1 MSISDFIQGFIIGSS
16 LIIAIGPQN
25 LYVINQGL
33 KKNFIF
39 IVVLICS
46 LSDSLLIVCGIYLS
60 NNILSLNPSI
70 ITIMKLIGGIWL
82 ILYGINK
89 IKNSRNHVINN
100 KEFNEASFI
109 KVAMTTLAIT
119 YANPHVYLDTVILLG
134 SISINFDSKL
144 YFGLGA
150 IFASF
155 VFFFSLG
162 YFSNFLSQYIKSQKV
177 WFYIDNVMGILML
190 SYGLFFV
197 PLSLLF
203 LSSSLFFIVF

>member
-1 MSISDFIQGFIIGSS
+1 MSISDFIQGFIIGST
-16 LIIAIGPQN
+16 LILAIGPQN

-33 KKNFIF
+33 KKNFVF

-46 LSDSLLIVCGIYLS
+46 LSDSLLILCGIYLS
-60 NNILSLNPSI
+60 NNILSLNTSI

-89 IKNSRNHVINN
+89 IKNSRQHEIKSN
-100 KEFNEASFI
+100 EFNEASFT
-109 KVAMTTLAIT
+109 KVVFTTLAIT

-150 IFASF
+150 ICASF
-155 VFFFSLG
+155 VFFFSIG
-162 YFSNFLSQYIKSQKV
+162 YFSNFLSQYIKSPKV
-177 WFYIDNVMGILML
+177 WFYIDNMMGFLML
-190 SYGLFFV
+190 FYGLFFV
-197 PLSLLF
+197 
-203 LSSSLFFIVF
+203 FIN

>member
-25 LYVINQGL
+25 LFVINQGL
-33 KKNFIF
+33 KKNFVF

-60 NNILSLNPSI
+60 NNILSLNTSL

-82 ILYGINK
+82 ILYGISK
-89 IKNSRNHVINN
+89 IKNSRQHEINSN
-100 KEFNEASFI
+100 VFNESSFS
-109 KVAMTTLAIT
+109 KVIFTTLAIT

-134 SISINFDSKL
+134 SISINFDNKL

-155 VFFFSLG
+155 IFFFSLG
-162 YFSNFLSQYIKSQKV
+162 YFSNFLSRYIKSPKV
-177 WFYIDNVMGILML
+177 WFYVDNTMGLLML
-190 SYGLFFV
+190 FYGLFFI
-197 PLSLLF
+197 F
-203 LSSSLFFIVF
+203 MN

>member
-25 LYVINQGL
+25 LFVINQGL
-33 KKNFIF
+33 RKNFVF

-60 NNILSLNPSI
+60 NNILSLNTSL

-89 IKNSRNHVINN
+89 IKNSRQHEINSN
-100 KEFNEASFI
+100 QFNESSFT
-109 KVAMTTLAIT
+109 KVIVTTLAIT

-150 IFASF
+150 ICASF
-155 VFFFSLG
+155 VFFFSIG
-162 YFSNFLSQYIKSQKV
+162 YFSNFLSQYIKSPKV
-177 WFYIDNVMGILML
+177 WFYIDNMMGFLML
-190 SYGLFFV
+190 FYGLFFV
-197 PLSLLF
+197 F
-203 LSSSLFFIVF
+203 MN

>member
-1 MSISDFIQGFIIGSS
+1 MSISNFIQGFIIGSS

-33 KKNFIF
+33 KKNFVF

-60 NNILSLNPSI
+60 NNILSLNTSI

-89 IKNSRNHVINN
+89 IKNSRQHEIKSSEINA
-100 KEFNEASFI
+100 ASFT
-109 KVAMTTLAIT
+109 KVVLTTLAIT

-134 SISINFDSKL
+134 SISINFDSKF

-155 VFFFSLG
+155 IFFFSLG
-162 YFSNFLSQYIKSQKV
+162 YFSNFLSQYVKSPKV
-177 WFYIDNVMGILML
+177 WFYIDNVMGFLMFF
-190 SYGLFFV
+190 YGLFFV
-197 PLSLLF
+197 F
-203 LSSSLFFIVF
+203 MN

>member
-25 LYVINQGL
+25 LFVINQGL
-33 KKNFIF
+33 KKNFVF

-60 NNILSLNPSI
+60 NNILSLNTSL

-89 IKNSRNHVINN
+89 IKNSRKNEINSN
-100 KEFNEASFI
+100 GFNESSFS
-109 KVAMTTLAIT
+109 KVIVTTLAIT

-134 SISINFDSKL
+134 SISINFDNKL

-155 VFFFSLG
+155 IFFFSLG
-162 YFSNFLSQYIKSQKV
+162 YFSNFLSRYIKSPKV
-177 WFYIDNVMGILML
+177 WFYVDKTMGLLML
-190 SYGLFFV
+190 FYGLFFI
-197 PLSLLF
+197 
-203 LSSSLFFIVF
+203 FIN

>member
-1 MSISDFIQGFIIGSS
+1 MSISNFIQGFIIGSS

-33 KKNFIF
+33 KKNFVF

-46 LSDSLLIVCGIYLS
+46 LSDSLLIISGIYLS
-60 NNILSLNPSI
+60 NNILSLNTSI

-89 IKNSRNHVINN
+89 IKNSRQHEIKSSEINA
-100 KEFNEASFI
+100 ASFT
-109 KVAMTTLAIT
+109 KVVLTTLAIT

-134 SISINFDSKL
+134 SISINFDSKF

-155 VFFFSLG
+155 IFFFSLG
-162 YFSNFLSQYIKSQKV
+162 YFSNFLSQYVKSPKV
-177 WFYIDNVMGILML
+177 WFYIDNVMGFLML
-190 SYGLFFV
+190 FYGLFFV
-197 PLSLLF
+197 F
-203 LSSSLFFIVF
+203 MN

>member
-25 LYVINQGL
+25 LFVINQGL
-33 KKNFIF
+33 KKNFVF

-46 LSDSLLIVCGIYLS
+46 LSDSLLIICGIYLS
-60 NNILSLNPSI
+60 NNILSLNTSL

-82 ILYGINK
+82 ILYGISK
-89 IKNSRNHVINN
+89 IKNSRQNKINSNGLNESSFSKVI
-100 KEFNEASFI
+100 
-109 KVAMTTLAIT
+109 VTTLAIT

-134 SISINFDSKL
+134 SISINFDNKL

-155 VFFFSLG
+155 IFFFSLG
-162 YFSNFLSQYIKSQKV
+162 YFSNFLSRYIKSPKV
-177 WFYIDNVMGILML
+177 WFYVDNTMGLLML
-190 SYGLFFV
+190 FYGLFFI
-197 PLSLLF
+197 F
-203 LSSSLFFIVF
+203 MN

>member
-1 MSISDFIQGFIIGSS
+1 MSISDFIQGFIIGST
-16 LIIAIGPQN
+16 LILAIGPQN

-33 KKNFIF
+33 KKNFVF

-60 NNILSLNPSI
+60 NNILSLNTSI

-89 IKNSRNHVINN
+89 IKNSRQHEIKSN
-100 KEFNEASFI
+100 EFNEASFT
-109 KVAMTTLAIT
+109 KVVFTTLAIT
-119 YANPHVYLDTVILLG
+119 YANPHVYLDTLILLG

-150 IFASF
+150 ICASF
-155 VFFFSLG
+155 VFFFSIG
-162 YFSNFLSQYIKSQKV
+162 YFSNFLSQYIKSPKV
-177 WFYIDNVMGILML
+177 WFYIDNMMGFLML
-190 SYGLFFV
+190 FYGLFFV
-197 PLSLLF
+197 F
-203 LSSSLFFIVF
+203 MN

>member
-33 KKNFIF
+33 KKNFVF

-89 IKNSRNHVINN
+89 IKNSRQHEIKSSEINA
-100 KEFNEASFI
+100 ASFT
-109 KVAMTTLAIT
+109 KVLLTTLAIT

-155 VFFFSLG
+155 IFFFSLG
-162 YFSNFLSQYIKSQKV
+162 YFSNFLSQYVKSPKV
-177 WFYIDNVMGILML
+177 WFYVDNVMGFLML
-190 SYGLFFV
+190 FYGLFFV
-197 PLSLLF
+197 F
-203 LSSSLFFIVF
+203 MN

>member
-1 MSISDFIQGFIIGSS
+1 MSISDFIQGFIIGST
-16 LIIAIGPQN
+16 LILAIGPQN

-33 KKNFIF
+33 KKNFVF

-60 NNILSLNPSI
+60 NNILSLNSSI

-89 IKNSRNHVINN
+89 IKKSRQHEIKSN
-100 KEFNEASFI
+100 EFNEASFT
-109 KVAMTTLAIT
+109 KVVFTTLAIT

-150 IFASF
+150 ICASF
-155 VFFFSLG
+155 VFFFSIG
-162 YFSNFLSQYIKSQKV
+162 YFSNFLSQYIKSSKV
-177 WFYIDNVMGILML
+177 WFYIDNMMGFLML
-190 SYGLFFV
+190 FYGLFFV
-197 PLSLLF
+197 F
-203 LSSSLFFIVF
+203 MN

>member
-1 MSISDFIQGFIIGSS
+1 MSISNFIQGFIIGSS

-33 KKNFIF
+33 KKNFVF

-46 LSDSLLIVCGIYLS
+46 LSDGLLIVCGIYLS
-60 NNILSLNPSI
+60 NNILSLNTSI

-89 IKNSRNHVINN
+89 IKNSRQHEIKSSEINA
-100 KEFNEASFI
+100 ESFT
-109 KVAMTTLAIT
+109 KVVLTTLAIT

-134 SISINFDSKL
+134 SISINFDSKF

-155 VFFFSLG
+155 IFFFSLG
-162 YFSNFLSQYIKSQKV
+162 YFSNFLSQYVKSPKV
-177 WFYIDNVMGILML
+177 WFYIDNVMGFLML
-190 SYGLFFV
+190 FYGLFFV
-197 PLSLLF
+197 F
-203 LSSSLFFIVF
+203 MN

>member
-33 KKNFIF
+33 KKSFIF

-60 NNILSLNPSI
+60 NNILGLNPTI

-100 KEFNEASFI
+100 KEFNEVSFI
-109 KVAMTTLAIT
+109 KVVMTTLAIT

-134 SISINFDSKL
+134 SISVNFDSKL

-177 WFYIDNVMGILML
+177 WFYIDNVMGFLML
-190 SYGLFFV
+190 FYGLFFV
-197 PLSLLF
+197 
-203 LSSSLFFIVF
+203 FIN

>member
-1 MSISDFIQGFIIGSS
+1 MSISNFIQGFIIGSS

-33 KKNFIF
+33 KKNFVF

-60 NNILSLNPSI
+60 NNILSLNTSI

-82 ILYGINK
+82 ILYGISK
-89 IKNSRNHVINN
+89 IKNSRQHEIKSSEINA
-100 KEFNEASFI
+100 ASFT
-109 KVAMTTLAIT
+109 KVVLTTLAIT

-155 VFFFSLG
+155 IFFFSLG
-162 YFSNFLSQYIKSQKV
+162 YFSNFLSQYVKSPKV
-177 WFYIDNVMGILML
+177 WFYVDNVMGFLML
-190 SYGLFFV
+190 FYGLFFV
-197 PLSLLF
+197 F
-203 LSSSLFFIVF
+203 MN

>member
-1 MSISDFIQGFIIGSS
+1 MSISNFIQGFIIGSS

-33 KKNFIF
+33 KKNFVF

-60 NNILSLNPSI
+60 NNILSLNTSI

-89 IKNSRNHVINN
+89 IKNSRQHEIKSSEINA
-100 KEFNEASFI
+100 ASFT
-109 KVAMTTLAIT
+109 KVVLTTLAIT

-134 SISINFDSKL
+134 SISINFDNKL

-155 VFFFSLG
+155 IFFFSLG
-162 YFSNFLSQYIKSQKV
+162 YFSNFLSQYVKSPKV
-177 WFYIDNVMGILML
+177 WFYIDNVMGFLML
-190 SYGLFFV
+190 FYGLFFV
-197 PLSLLF
+197 F
-203 LSSSLFFIVF
+203 MN

>member
-39 IVVLICS
+39 IVILICS

-60 NNILSLNPSI
+60 NNIISFNTSV

-89 IKNSRNHVINN
+89 IKNSRHHVMNN
-100 KEFNEASFI
+100 KELNEASFI
-109 KVAMTTLAIT
+109 KVVITTLAIT

-162 YFSNFLSQYIKSQKV
+162 YFSNFLSQYIKSPKV
-177 WFYIDNVMGILML
+177 WFYIDNIMGFLML
-190 SYGLFFV
+190 FYGLFFV
-197 PLSLLF
+197 F
-203 LSSSLFFIVF
+203 MN

>member
-1 MSISDFIQGFIIGSS
+1 MSIYDFIQGFIIGSS

-33 KKNFIF
+33 KKNFVF

-60 NNILSLNPSI
+60 NNILSLNTSI

-89 IKNSRNHVINN
+89 IKNSRQHEIKSN
-100 KEFNEASFI
+100 EFNEASFT
-109 KVAMTTLAIT
+109 KVVFTTLAIT

-150 IFASF
+150 ICASF
-155 VFFFSLG
+155 VFFFSIG
-162 YFSNFLSQYIKSQKV
+162 YFSNFLSQYIKSPKV
-177 WFYIDNVMGILML
+177 WFYIDNMMGFLML
-190 SYGLFFV
+190 FYGLFFI
-197 PLSLLF
+197 F
-203 LSSSLFFIVF
+203 MN

>member
-25 LYVINQGL
+25 LFVINQGL
-33 KKNFIF
+33 KKNFVF

-60 NNILSLNPSI
+60 NNILSLNSSL

-82 ILYGINK
+82 ILYGISK
-89 IKNSRNHVINN
+89 IKNSRQHEINSN
-100 KEFNEASFI
+100 GFNESSFS
-109 KVAMTTLAIT
+109 KVIVTTLAIT

-134 SISINFDSKL
+134 SISINFDNKL

-155 VFFFSLG
+155 IFFFSLG
-162 YFSNFLSQYIKSQKV
+162 YFSNFLSRYIKSPKV
-177 WFYIDNVMGILML
+177 WFYVDNTMGLLML
-190 SYGLFFV
+190 FYGLFFI
-197 PLSLLF
+197 F
-203 LSSSLFFIVF
+203 MN

>member
-1 MSISDFIQGFIIGSS
+1 MSISDFIQGFIIGST
-16 LIIAIGPQN
+16 LILAIGPQN

-33 KKNFIF
+33 KKNFVF

-60 NNILSLNPSI
+60 NNILSLNTSI

-89 IKNSRNHVINN
+89 IKNSRQHEIKSSEINA
-100 KEFNEASFI
+100 ASFT
-109 KVAMTTLAIT
+109 KVVLTTLAIT

-134 SISINFDSKL
+134 SISINFDSKF

-155 VFFFSLG
+155 IFFFSLG
-162 YFSNFLSQYIKSQKV
+162 YFSNFLSQYVKSPKV
-177 WFYIDNVMGILML
+177 WFYVDNIMGILML
-190 SYGLFFV
+190 FYGLFFV
-197 PLSLLF
+197 
-203 LSSSLFFIVF
+203 FIN

>member
-60 NNILSLNPSI
+60 NNILSLNTSV

-89 IKNSRNHVINN
+89 IKNSRHHVINN
-100 KEFNEASFI
+100 KEFNEASFT
-109 KVAMTTLAIT
+109 KVVIT
-119 YANPHVYLDTVILLG
+119 HWP
-134 SISINFDSKL
+134 S
-144 YFGLGA
+144 
-150 IFASF
+150 
-155 VFFFSLG
+155 
-162 YFSNFLSQYIKSQKV
+162 
-177 WFYIDNVMGILML
+177 LML
-190 SYGLFFV
+190 ILTC
-197 PLSLLF
+197 
-203 LSSSLFFIVF
+203 I

>member
-25 LYVINQGL
+25 LFVINQGL
-33 KKNFIF
+33 KKNFVF

-46 LSDSLLIVCGIYLS
+46 LSDSLLIICGIYLS
-60 NNILSLNPSI
+60 NNILSLNTSI

-82 ILYGINK
+82 IIYGINK
-89 IKNSRNHVINN
+89 IKNSRQHEINSN
-100 KEFNEASFI
+100 EFNESSFT
-109 KVAMTTLAIT
+109 KVIVTTLAIT

-134 SISINFDSKL
+134 SISINFDNKL

-155 VFFFSLG
+155 IFFFSIG
-162 YFSNFLSQYIKSQKV
+162 YFSNFLSRYIKSPKV
-177 WFYIDNVMGILML
+177 WFYVDNIIGFLML
-190 SYGLFFV
+190 FYGLFFV
-197 PLSLLF
+197 
-203 LSSSLFFIVF
+203 FIN

>member
-33 KKNFIF
+33 KKNFVF

-46 LSDSLLIVCGIYLS
+46 LSDSLLIICGIYLS
-60 NNILSLNPSI
+60 NNIISLNTSI

-82 ILYGINK
+82 IIYGINK
-89 IKNSRNHVINN
+89 IKNSRQHEI
-100 KEFNEASFI
+100 KSSEINEASFT
-109 KVAMTTLAIT
+109 KVVLTTLAIT

-155 VFFFSLG
+155 IFFFSLG
-162 YFSNFLSQYIKSQKV
+162 YFSNFLSQYVKSPKV
-177 WFYIDNVMGILML
+177 WFYIDNVMGFLML
-190 SYGLFFV
+190 FYGLFFV
-197 PLSLLF
+197 F
-203 LSSSLFFIVF
+203 MN

>member
-1 MSISDFIQGFIIGSS
+1 MSISNFIQGFIIGSS

-33 KKNFIF
+33 KKNFVF

-60 NNILSLNPSI
+60 NNIISLNTSI

-89 IKNSRNHVINN
+89 IKNSRQHEIKSSEINA
-100 KEFNEASFI
+100 ASFT
-109 KVAMTTLAIT
+109 KVVLTTLAIT

-155 VFFFSLG
+155 IFFFSLG
-162 YFSNFLSQYIKSQKV
+162 YFSNFLSQYVKSPKV
-177 WFYIDNVMGILML
+177 WFYVDNVMGFLVL
-190 SYGLFFV
+190 FYGLFFV
-197 PLSLLF
+197 F
-203 LSSSLFFIVF
+203 MN

>member
-33 KKNFIF
+33 KKNYIL

-89 IKNSRNHVINN
+89 IKHSRNHVINN
-100 KEFNEASFI
+100 KEFNEVSFI
-109 KVAMTTLAIT
+109 KIVMTTLAIT

-134 SISINFDSKL
+134 SISVNFDSKL

-177 WFYIDNVMGILML
+177 WFYIDNVMGLLML
-190 SYGLFFV
+190 FYGLFFV
-197 PLSLLF
+197 
-203 LSSSLFFIVF
+203 FIN

>member
-25 LYVINQGL
+25 LFVINQGL
-33 KKNFIF
+33 KKNFVF

-46 LSDSLLIVCGIYLS
+46 LSDSLLIICGIYLS
-60 NNILSLNPSI
+60 NNILSLNTSL

-82 ILYGINK
+82 ILYGISK
-89 IKNSRNHVINN
+89 IKNSRQHEINSN
-100 KEFNEASFI
+100 GFNESSFS
-109 KVAMTTLAIT
+109 KVIVTTLAIT

-134 SISINFDSKL
+134 SISINFDNKL

-155 VFFFSLG
+155 IFFFSLG
-162 YFSNFLSQYIKSQKV
+162 YFSNFLSRYIKSPKV
-177 WFYIDNVMGILML
+177 WFYVDNTMGLLML
-190 SYGLFFV
+190 FYGLFFI
-197 PLSLLF
+197 F
-203 LSSSLFFIVF
+203 MN

>member
-70 ITIMKLIGGIWL
+70 ITIMKLVGGIWL

-109 KVAMTTLAIT
+109 KVVMTTLAIT

-134 SISINFDSKL
+134 SISVNFDSKL

-177 WFYIDNVMGILML
+177 WFYIDNVMGFLML
-190 SYGLFFV
+190 FYGLFFV
-197 PLSLLF
+197 
-203 LSSSLFFIVF
+203 FIN

>member
-25 LYVINQGL
+25 LFVINQGL
-33 KKNFIF
+33 KKNFVF

-46 LSDSLLIVCGIYLS
+46 LSDSLLIICGIYLS
-60 NNILSLNPSI
+60 NNILSLNTSL

-89 IKNSRNHVINN
+89 IKNSRQHEINSN
-100 KEFNEASFI
+100 GFNESSFS
-109 KVAMTTLAIT
+109 KVIVTTLAIT

-134 SISINFDSKL
+134 SISINFDNKL

-155 VFFFSLG
+155 IFFFSLG
-162 YFSNFLSQYIKSQKV
+162 YFSNFLSRYIKSPKV
-177 WFYIDNVMGILML
+177 LFYVDNTMGLLML
-190 SYGLFFV
+190 FYGLFFI
-197 PLSLLF
+197 F
-203 LSSSLFFIVF
+203 MN

>member
-1 MSISDFIQGFIIGSS
+1 MSISNFIQGFIIGSS

-33 KKNFIF
+33 KKNFVF

-60 NNILSLNPSI
+60 NNILSFNTSI

-89 IKNSRNHVINN
+89 IKNSRQHEIKSSEINA
-100 KEFNEASFI
+100 ASFT
-109 KVAMTTLAIT
+109 KVVLTTLAIT

-134 SISINFDSKL
+134 SISINFDSKF

-155 VFFFSLG
+155 IFFFSLG
-162 YFSNFLSQYIKSQKV
+162 YFSNFLSQYVKSPKV
-177 WFYIDNVMGILML
+177 WFYIDNVMGFLML
-190 SYGLFFV
+190 FYGLFFV
-197 PLSLLF
+197 F
-203 LSSSLFFIVF
+203 MN

>member
-25 LYVINQGL
+25 LFVINQGL
-33 KKNFIF
+33 KKNFVF

-60 NNILSLNPSI
+60 NNILSLNTSL

-89 IKNSRNHVINN
+89 IKNSKQHEINSN
-100 KEFNEASFI
+100 GFNESSFS
-109 KVAMTTLAIT
+109 KVIVTTLAIT

-134 SISINFDSKL
+134 SISINFDNKL

-155 VFFFSLG
+155 IFFFSLG
-162 YFSNFLSQYIKSQKV
+162 YFSNFLSRYIKSPKV
-177 WFYIDNVMGILML
+177 WFYVDNTMGLLML
-190 SYGLFFV
+190 FYGLFFI
-197 PLSLLF
+197 F
-203 LSSSLFFIVF
+203 MN

>member
-1 MSISDFIQGFIIGSS
+1 MSISNFIQGFIIGSS

-33 KKNFIF
+33 KKNFVF

-46 LSDSLLIVCGIYLS
+46 LSDSLLIICGIYLS
-60 NNILSLNPSI
+60 NNILSLNTSI

-89 IKNSRNHVINN
+89 IKNSRQHEIKSN
-100 KEFNEASFI
+100 EFNEASFT
-109 KVAMTTLAIT
+109 KVVFTTLAIT

-150 IFASF
+150 ICASF

-162 YFSNFLSQYIKSQKV
+162 YFSNFLSQYVKSPKV
-177 WFYIDNVMGILML
+177 WFYIDNVMGFLML
-190 SYGLFFV
+190 FYGLFFV
-197 PLSLLF
+197 F
-203 LSSSLFFIVF
+203 MN

>member
-1 MSISDFIQGFIIGSS
+1 MSISNFIQGFIIGSS

-33 KKNFIF
+33 KKNFVF

-60 NNILSLNPSI
+60 NNIISLNTSI
-70 ITIMKLIGGIWL
+70 ITIIKLIGGIWL

-89 IKNSRNHVINN
+89 IKNSRQHEIKSSEINA
-100 KEFNEASFI
+100 ASFT
-109 KVAMTTLAIT
+109 KVVLTTLAIT

-155 VFFFSLG
+155 IFFFSLG
-162 YFSNFLSQYIKSQKV
+162 YFSNFLSQYVKSPKV
-177 WFYIDNVMGILML
+177 WFYIDNVMGFLML
-190 SYGLFFV
+190 FYGLFFV
-197 PLSLLF
+197 F
-203 LSSSLFFIVF
+203 MN

>member
-25 LYVINQGL
+25 LFVINQGL
-33 KKNFIF
+33 RKNFVF

-60 NNILSLNPSI
+60 NNILSLNTSL

-82 ILYGINK
+82 ILYGISK
-89 IKNSRNHVINN
+89 IKNSRQHEINSN
-100 KEFNEASFI
+100 AFNESSFS
-109 KVAMTTLAIT
+109 KVIVTTLAIT

-134 SISINFDSKL
+134 SISINFDNKL

-155 VFFFSLG
+155 IFFFSLG
-162 YFSNFLSQYIKSQKV
+162 YFSNFLSRYIKSPKV
-177 WFYIDNVMGILML
+177 WFYVDNTMGLLML
-190 SYGLFFV
+190 FYGLFFI
-197 PLSLLF
+197 F
-203 LSSSLFFIVF
+203 MN